1 MVGVL
6 EQSNLLSMLAVKTF
20 FVMKFL
26 VFIQS
31 ELLLVSDDN
40 DVQPCLNP
48 DKQPTAQRIY
58 MNLKSVVFL

>member
-1 MVGVL
+1 
-6 EQSNLLSMLAVKTF
+6 MLAVKTF